1 MMVFY
6 AHEGLFDILSPS
18 LFFNLT
24 EINSTRCFLVHDNI
38 NALKM
43 QINKFVPLD
52 LESQKVP
59 LGEQHEKLFMYLTLI
74 GASSIGVNQWSIKPE
89 ENIN

>member
-1 MMVFY
+1 MVFY

-24 EINSTRCFLVHDNI
+24 EINSTRCFLVQDNI

-52 LESQKVP
+52 LDSQKVP
-59 LGEQHEKLFMYLTLI
+59 LGE
-74 GASSIGVNQWSIKPE
+74 
-89 ENIN
+89 